1 MHNLKRIWLVAFV
14 VFCCIQAQALAS
26 GAPVALHV
34 IAPEEGYTDLNLE
47 NRLGHIISGLHGYQ
61 LIWDNNIETWMRED
75 SRALEINY
83 SKELQT
89 ELAERFQARYLVWVK
104 VLRAETYIKSGT
116 LLPFLF
122 KSHKRKF
129 QIEVELRII
138 DSQKDGIILSKR
150 FTETLN
156 GSRALAYLD
165 LDASNE
171 PGLMAAYPEVS
182 RNFRE
187 LEERMA
193 NMIAK
198 ELLRVTRKR

>member
-1 MHNLKRIWLVAFV
+1 MLNLKRICLLAFV
-14 VFCCIQAQALAS
+14 LLVCGQAPTLAS

-34 IAPEEGYTDLNLE
+34 IAPESGFTDLDLE
-47 NRLGHIISGLHGYQ
+47 NRLGHIISGLRGYQ
-61 LIWDNNIETWMRED
+61 LIRDDNIESWISEGR
-75 SRALEINY
+75 RAVEINY

-89 ELAERFQARYLVWVK
+89 ELADRFNARYLVWVR
-104 VLRAETYIKSGT
+104 VLKAETFIKSGT

-138 DSQKDGIILSKR
+138 DSKKDGIILSKR

-171 PGLMAAYPEVS
+171 PALMAAYPEVS

-193 NMIAK
+193 VKIAK

>member
-1 MHNLKRIWLVAFV
+1 MLDLKRICLLVFALLI
-14 VFCCIQAQALAS
+14 CGQALALAS
-26 GAPVALHV
+26 GTPVALHV
-34 IAPEEGYTDLNLE
+34 IAPESGFTELDLE
-47 NRLGHIISGLHGYQ
+47 NRLGHIISGLRGYQ
-61 LIWDNNIETWMRED
+61 LVWDNNIKAWISEGN
-75 SRALEINY
+75 RATEINY
-83 SKELQT
+83 SRELQT
-89 ELAERFQARYLVWVK
+89 ELTDRFNARYLVWVR
-104 VLRAETYIKSGT
+104 VLKAETFIKSGT

-138 DSQKDGIILSKR
+138 DSKKDGIILSKR

-156 GSRALAYLD
+156 GSRALSYLD

-171 PGLMAAYPEVS
+171 PALMAAYPEVS

-193 NMIAK
+193 VKIAK
-198 ELLRVTRKR
+198 ELLRVTRNR